1 MEIAVIH
8 ELQVGYRE
16 IQVEYPK
23 HTRQE
28 RASGYI
34 YIEREIYI
42 SGEPESAAK

>member
-8 ELQVGYRE
+8 EIQVGYRE

-34 YIEREIYI
+34 DIDIDI
-42 SGEPESAAK
+42 